1 MARVLQYPGFVFI
14 SRNNIVMRIL
24 VILAVIAFLAPLHS
38 YARHDYPVQPGISSE
53 VTDVHP
59 IEEYGSS
66 PAEDC
71 IFYCNE
77 VSDTCRTESSYVIE
91 VTSALPSGR
100 GQVFLNSS
108 YSLKISENAVDS
120 ALPYF
125 GRAYNVPYGGGD
137 GLFFS
142 AVPEEYSELET
153 KSGQR
158 KITFK
163 VRANA
168 DLFSFSVTLDCPDG
182 VPDDE
187 SCTAF
192 ITVSS
197 GQRQSISYRGHL
209 VRQSFFSGID

>member
-1 MARVLQYPGFVFI
+1 
-14 SRNNIVMRIL
+14 MRIL
-24 VILAVIAFLAPLHS
+24 VILSAVALLASVHS
-38 YARHDYPVQPGISSE
+38 YARHDELLHSDQGCVLRES
-53 VTDVHP
+53 TD
-59 IEEYGSS
+59 G
-66 PAEDC
+66 AMCEDC
-71 IFYCNE
+71 CSSNTEDSIFYCNE